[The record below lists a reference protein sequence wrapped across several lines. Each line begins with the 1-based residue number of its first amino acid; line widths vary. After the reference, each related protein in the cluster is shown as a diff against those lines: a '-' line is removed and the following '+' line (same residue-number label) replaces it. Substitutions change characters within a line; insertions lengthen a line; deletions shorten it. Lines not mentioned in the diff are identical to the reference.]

1 MSETSYGMADWCLR
15 QLRKLHFRD
24 TSTPEL
30 TNSADHSLFAYEPS
44 QVLPIVFAC
53 IITVSLAVHV
63 WQNL

>member
-1 MSETSYGMADWCLR
+1 MDEATYGRHSVACDRW
-15 QLRKLHFRD
+15 
-24 TSTPEL
+24 TPEL
-30 TNSADHSLFAYEPS
+30 TNVADYSLSAYEPS